1 MKIFD
6 LRSEHIGGFI
16 AIASFDHSILQDVRV
31 FKHENDHDKVQAIN
45 MATVLAMDNTD
56 EQSICLI
63 LIDEDSIEFEDD
75 YPDDDS
81 NELFVNG
88 FFLTKVMLNEVVDF
102 VFYDN
107 EYSCHSSFKE
117 LCQQSFS
124 NFDDY
129 EQSELEDVLS
139 QQFERSSG
147 KTISFV
153 NI

>member
-1 MKIFD
+1 MNIFD
-6 LRSEHIGGFI
+6 LRSDSIGGFI

-31 FKHENDHDKVQAIN
+31 FKHENDNDKIQAIN

-56 EQSICLI
+56 EQSTCLI

-75 YPDDDS
+75 YPHDDS

-102 VFYDN
+102 VFYEN
-107 EYSCHSSFKE
+107 EYSCHSAFKE

-129 EQSELEDVLS
+129 EQSELEDILS
-139 QQFERSSG
+139 QQFERTSG

>member
-31 FKHENDHDKVQAIN
+31 FKHENDNDQVQAIN
-45 MATVLAMDNTD
+45 MATVLAMDNND
-56 EQSICLI
+56 EQSTCLI

-147 KTISFV
+147 KTISF
-153 NI
+153 ISI

>member
-16 AIASFDHSILQDVRV
+16 VVASFDHSILQDVRV
-31 FKHENDHDKVQAIN
+31 FKHENDNDKIQAIN

-56 EQSICLI
+56 EQSTCLI

-75 YPDDDS
+75 YPHDDS

-102 VFYDN
+102 VFYEN
-107 EYSCHSSFKE
+107 EYSCHSAFKE

-139 QQFERSSG
+139 QQFERTSG